1 MMRRLTLAT
10 LVLVCAGACG
20 KSAEQKQAEDA
31 AKGAQQAAQGMQQ
44 AAQQMANGGLAQGMQ
59 QMAQGFQQM
68 AQGAQGAN
76 AKAVDFEVLK
86 GLLPDVGGWARS
98 GEQGQQLSMP
108 VAYSHAEA
116 QYLKD
121 NARVHLEINDTA
133 LSQVLLAPMSIFLA
147 SGYSERSDDGF
158 KRAAKVGGQ
167 PGMEDWE
174 AKSKHAEVTALVG
187 NRFVVSGKGDD
198 VDSVDTV
205 RKVVES
211 VDFGKLAA
219 LK

>member
-1 MMRRLTLAT
+1 MMRRLAIGT
-10 LVLVCAGACG
+10 LVLACAGACG
-20 KSAEQKQAEDA
+20 KSAQQKQAEDA
-31 AKGAQQAAQGMQQ
+31 AKNLQQ
-44 AAQQMANGGLAQGMQ
+44 AAQQMANGGMAQGMQ
-59 QMAQGFQQM
+59 QMAQGLQQM
-68 AQGAQGAN
+68 AQGNPN
-76 AKAVDFEVLK
+76 AKAVDYEALK
-86 GLLPDVGGWARS
+86 GLLPEVSGWARS
-98 GEQGQQLSMP
+98 DEKGEQLSMP

-121 NARVHLEINDTA
+121 DARVHLEITDTA
-133 LSQVLLAPMSIFLA
+133 LSQILIAPMSMFLA
-147 SGYSERSDDGF
+147 TGYSERSDDGF
-158 KRAAKVGGQ
+158 KRATKVGGQ

-211 VDFGKLAA
+211 VDFAKLSA